1 MLFLSPQKSV
11 GVNWQS
17 FSRGGASPDI
27 PVAEGLDIIINR
39 LLINDDE
46 ASENDSSDSD
56 DTSSDDDTDSESN
69 SVNGSDYSSS
79 DENQLT

>member
-1 MLFLSPQKSV
+1 MLFLSPQKLV

-17 FSRGGASPDI
+17 YSRGSASADI
-27 PVAEGLDIIINR
+27 PVVEGLDIIINR

-56 DTSSDDDTDSESN
+56 DTSSDDDTTDSESN
-69 SVNGSDYSSS
+69 SINGSDYSSS
-79 DENQLT
+79 DEN